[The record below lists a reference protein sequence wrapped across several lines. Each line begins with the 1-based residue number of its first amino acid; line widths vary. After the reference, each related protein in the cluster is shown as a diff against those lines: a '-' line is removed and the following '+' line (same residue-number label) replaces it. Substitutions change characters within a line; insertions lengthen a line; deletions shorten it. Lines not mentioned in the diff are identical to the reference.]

1 MNLSAEQIKKR
12 KRQASTGMVK
22 RSKSEVEAFEVDEEL
37 LEKDEEG
44 GEFEYESGDEGKGEG
59 RWDKK

>member
-37 LEKDEEG
+37 LDKDEG

-59 RWDKK
+59 RWEKK